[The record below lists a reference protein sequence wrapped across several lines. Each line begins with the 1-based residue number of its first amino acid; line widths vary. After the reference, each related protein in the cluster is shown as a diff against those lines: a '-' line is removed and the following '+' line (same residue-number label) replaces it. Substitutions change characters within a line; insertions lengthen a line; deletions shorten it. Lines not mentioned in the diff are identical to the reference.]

1 MLPRPVAVIAAL
13 LALAALSGCA
23 ERTRQIRTNALDYLY
38 PQGAS
43 ARPALDVTLRLPVR
57 VGIAFAPGPARGDNP
72 FSEDQK
78 RRLLERVAQS
88 FRGRDG
94 IAGVDVIPSSQLHA
108 GGGFDELDRIRQ
120 AYGLDLV
127 ALVSYDQFQFSET
140 TRASWTYWTL
150 VGAYLVKGEK
160 NETRTVLD
168 AVIFDLPSRA
178 MLFSASGDSSIG
190 GKSTPIDVSK
200 ELRGASEQGFELA
213 VDALI
218 PRLDAAL
225 AAFQEQ
231 ARQGTVR
238 GPGTPS
244 VALVET
250 PGGSAGSFGA
260 FEILAAALLWAGA
273 TASNRRA

>member
-13 LALAALSGCA
+13 LALAALTGCA

-225 AAFQEQ
+225 TAFQEQ

-244 VALVET
+244 VALVGS
-250 PGGSAGSFGA
+250 GGAGSIGPV
-260 FEILAAALLWAGA
+260 EILAAALLAAGA
-273 TASNRRA
+273 FASRRRA